1 MFYRV
6 VFKRSMDLTL
16 ALLAF
21 ILTFPLFIV
30 LTFGLAVSN
39 LGKPFFLQARPGKDG
54 KIFNIIKFKTMSDCK
69 DSRGNLL
76 PDEQRLTKLG
86 KIIRKLSLD
95 EIPQLINVIKGEM
108 SLVGPRPLLVEYLR
122 LYNKMQARRHDVRPG
137 ITGLAQVNGRN
148 SVSWDRKFEMDIWY
162 VENYSFKVDLM
173 ILYRTVGKVF
183 RREGVS
189 AEGHVTAEK
198 FDGNE

>member
-1 MFYRV
+1 
-6 VFKRSMDLTL
+6 MDLTL